1 MGKIPKKS
9 HGDGSPQR
17 FSDEVAG
24 QLYSNNTRFW
34 SFQEHLP
41 RKVNTTRSSQS
52 FFGWYAMQGKSL
64 LTELK
69 GGKVADIQQA
79 LLAIKE
85 ANNEYDCMVIF
96 WDNAKTHK
104 ALETWGWERQIYF
117 IPIPSY
123 SPNLNP
129 LERLWKPLKKS
140 VNETQFVKGLNDL
153 TRLYQQGFSMLQS
166 KLSFMDSWWEHFKVS
181 LSWYSTI
188 FDSNTIP

>member
-1 MGKIPKKS
+1 MKIADNKLYERIKATFDALISMGKIPKKS

-123 SPNLNP
+123 STYRDW
-129 LERLWKPLKKS
+129 ETDRKS
-140 VNETQFVKGLNDL
+140 
-153 TRLYQQGFSMLQS
+153 TRLNSSHL
-166 KLSFMDSWWEHFKVS
+166 KLSRMPSS
-181 LSWYSTI
+181 A
-188 FDSNTIP
+188 